1 MFYNGTLAKQVVYK
15 LTSNAEIDK
24 DGDFVRV

>member
-15 LTSNAEIDK
+15 LTSNAEIAK
-24 DGDFVRV
+24 DGDFLLV